1 VSTVTG
7 STQYLKRVMFSV
19 LDFVCSSG
27 LGMSEVGEF
36 YQEWTESRS
45 VTARHK
51 KRPNKDGLGADVD
64 SVYALVLHR
73 WHREPSLLDS
83 SAKPLGIKLFGIYPS
98 VEALVCSE
106 RSEAPA
112 RRLARSLVGVG
123 LIRKRRDGLYYPVS
137 RVATVSRMHPM
148 LVEHVS
154 KSVARFLS
162 TVRQNTS
169 ASKGAPTLIERYT
182 HVPDLSP
189 AELKRF
195 REFSQHH
202 GTAFLAGVDD
212 WLEPRRIKR
221 RPGARRPGYAAG
233 IHVFAYLDEPKKKS
247 TITTPR
253 AKRA

>member
-7 STQYLKRVMFSV
+7 STHYLKRVMFSV
-19 LDFVCSSG
+19 LDFVSSSG
-27 LGMSEVGEF
+27 LGMSEVDEF
-36 YQEWTESRS
+36 CREWAESRS
-45 VTARHK
+45 VAARRK
-51 KRPNKDGLGADVD
+51 KRPDKDGLGADVD

-83 SAKPLGIKLFGIYPS
+83 SAKPIGIKLFGNYPS

-112 RRLARSLVGVG
+112 RRLARSLVGIG

-162 TVRQNTS
+162 TVRENTS
-169 ASKGAPTLIERYT
+169 ARKGAPTLIERYT

-212 WLEPRRIKR
+212 WLEPRRTRR
-221 RPGARRPGYAAG
+221 RPDARRAGRAAG
-233 IHVFAYLDEPKKKS
+233 IHVFAYLDGPNKKGARS
-247 TITTPR
+247 SPR

>member
-1 VSTVTG
+1 VSTVTE
-7 STQYLKRVMFSV
+7 STQYLKRVVFSV
-19 LDFVCSSG
+19 LDFVSSSG
-27 LGMSEVGEF
+27 MGISEVDDI
-36 YQEWTESRS
+36 YREWAEAKS

-51 KRPNKDGLGADVD
+51 KRFDKDGLGADVD

-83 SAKPLGIKLFGIYPS
+83 SAKPRGIKLFGNYPS
-98 VEALVCSE
+98 VEALVRSE

-112 RRLARSLVGVG
+112 RRLAQSLVGIG

-154 KSVARFLS
+154 KSVARLLS
-162 TVRQNTS
+162 TVHQNTS
-169 ASKGAPTLIERYT
+169 AKKGAPTLIERYT
-182 HVPDLSP
+182 HVPDLSR
-189 AELKRF
+189 AELERF
-195 REFSQHH
+195 REFSQQH

-212 WLEPRRIKR
+212 WLEPRRTKR
-221 RPGARRPGYAAG
+221 RPGARRPGCAAG
-233 IHVFAYLDEPKKKS
+233 IHVFAYLDEPKKRSK
-247 TITTPR
+247 TATPR